1 MSAVTNVST
10 RAIVLAGLLVA
21 LVLAGFVSV
30 YASSDPDGLNQ
41 VAQDKGF
48 ATSEQQHGTADGP
61 LAGYRT
67 RGLDDDRLSGGLAG
81 VAGSLLVLAGAG
93 GLVLLVRRR
102 RTADAS

>member
-1 MSAVTNVST
+1 MSAVPNVST
-10 RAIVLAGLLVA
+10 RAVVLAGLLVA
-21 LVLAGFVSV
+21 LVLAGFVSF
-30 YASSDPDGLNQ
+30 YASSDPDGLNK

-48 ATSEQQHGTADGP
+48 AASEQQHGTADGP
-61 LAGYRT
+61 LAGYQT
-67 RGLDDDRLSGGLAG
+67 RGLDDDRLFGGIAG